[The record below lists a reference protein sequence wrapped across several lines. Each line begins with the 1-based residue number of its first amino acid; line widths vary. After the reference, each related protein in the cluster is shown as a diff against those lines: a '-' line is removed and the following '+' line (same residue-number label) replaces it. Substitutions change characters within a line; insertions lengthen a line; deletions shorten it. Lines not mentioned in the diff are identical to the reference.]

1 MTSADPGPGVVLI
14 ARRLLRGGLEEL
26 GGLELREG
34 GLDVTPEQ
42 LRELARGVAAIIADP
57 TVRVDE
63 PLLEAAGPELR
74 VVANFAVG
82 YDNIDIDACQA
93 RGIAVTNTPDV
104 LTNATA
110 ELALTLTLAAARR
123 LSEAEAELRAG
134 RWHGWDPAALLG
146 LELSGATFA
155 VIGLGRIGRRYTEL
169 VRPLAGEILYVS
181 RSPKPDAE
189 SDLGAVRA
197 ELVEALEHADVIS
210 LHLPATPDTRHLIGA
225 DELATMGEQAVL
237 VNTARGS
244 IVDSDALAGA
254 LDRGQ
259 IWAAGLDVYETEPEV
274 PQALLDA
281 PRCMLLPHIGSATT
295 RARDA
300 MARTAARNVVVVLR
314 GEEPPNRVA

>member
-1 MTSADPGPGVVLI
+1 MTSADPGHSVVLI

-42 LRELARGVAAIIADP
+42 LHELARGVAAIITDP
-57 TVRVDE
+57 AVRVDE
-63 PLLEAAGPELR
+63 PLLEAAGPQLR

-82 YDNIDIDACQA
+82 YDNIDVDACRV

-110 ELALTLTLAAARR
+110 ELALALTLAAARR

-155 VIGLGRIGRRYTEL
+155 VIGLGRIGRRYAEL
-169 VRPLAGEILYVS
+169 VRPIAGEILYVA
-181 RSPKPDAE
+181 RSPRPDAE

-197 ELVEALEHADVIS
+197 ELAEALEGADVIS

-225 DELATMGEQAVL
+225 RELATMGEQAVL

-244 IVDSDALAGA
+244 IVDSDALARA
-254 LDRGQ
+254 LDRGE
-259 IWAAGLDVYETEPEV
+259 IGAAGLDVYETEPEV

-281 PRCMLLPHIGSATT
+281 PRCVLLPHIGSATT

-300 MARTAARNVVVVLR
+300 MARTAARNVVAVLR

>member
-1 MTSADPGPGVVLI
+1 MTSADPGHSVVLI

-34 GLDVTPEQ
+34 GLDVTPKQ
-42 LRELARGVAAIIADP
+42 LHELARGVAAIITDP
-57 TVRVDE
+57 AVQVDE
-63 PLLEAAGPELR
+63 PLLEAAGPQLR

-82 YDNIDIDACQA
+82 YDNIDVDACRA

-110 ELALTLTLAAARR
+110 ELALALTLAAARR

-155 VIGLGRIGRRYTEL
+155 VIGLGRIGRRYAEL
-169 VRPLAGEILYVS
+169 VRPIAGEILYVA
-181 RSPKPDAE
+181 RSPRPDAE

-197 ELVEALEHADVIS
+197 ELAEALEGADVIS

-225 DELATMGEQAVL
+225 RELATMGEQAVL

-244 IVDSDALAGA
+244 IVDSDALARA
-254 LDRGQ
+254 LDRGE
-259 IWAAGLDVYETEPEV
+259 IGAAGLDVYETEPEV

-281 PRCMLLPHIGSATT
+281 PRCVLLPHIGSATT

-300 MARTAARNVVVVLR
+300 MARTAARNVVAVLR
-314 GEEPPNRVA
+314 GEEPPNRVV